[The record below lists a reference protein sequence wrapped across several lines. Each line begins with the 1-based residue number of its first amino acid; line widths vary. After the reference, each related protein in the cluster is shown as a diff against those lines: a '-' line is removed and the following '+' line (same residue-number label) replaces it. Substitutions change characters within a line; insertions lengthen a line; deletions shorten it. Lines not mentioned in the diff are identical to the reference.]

1 MTVPQS
7 ESTIYDVSS
16 VLISFSK
23 RAREAVEIL
32 RLNDVMIHI
41 LQTIL
46 EQAHAG
52 YWEKNFLKNTSY
64 LSPAWKS
71 MLGYEDHELENSIR
85 TWQSHIL
92 PEDLDQV
99 RNEFEEYLKS
109 YDLNQ
114 LYESDIRFL
123 HKNGTIVWF
132 RCTCKLGEVDPDGKP
147 VLMLGTYFNVTESKK
162 IESELKLTV
171 DRLGLATKA
180 AKVGIWD
187 LDLIEDRL
195 SWDEAMYELYG
206 VKAATFSGAYAAWE
220 AGLHP
225 EDLERC
231 RIEHKKAVEGIKDF
245 DMEFRVI
252 WPNGSIR
259 HIKAIAIVQR
269 TASGRAFRMVGT
281 NWDITEHK
289 NAETALK
296 ESYELT
302 KVFIEKAPSAIA
314 MFDTNMCYMAASQQ
328 WLSDYGLVGTEILG
342 HSHYKIFPE
351 IGEEWKQIHRE
362 CLQGKVQRRDEELF
376 IRKDGTSQWIIW
388 EVRPWYRSQDE
399 VGGVLMYTEDISV
412 LKHKEFERSRLE
424 EILTRTNE
432 AARIGSWELD
442 LETNTRIWSK
452 VTKAIFELPEDYVP
466 TGQEGARFF
475 KSESERKRSA
485 DILAESIASGKPFDF
500 EVEIVTA
507 KGNFVWTRSIGKPEY
522 LNGKCIRVSG
532 TFQNIQEQKERE
544 LALQGTLNIVN
555 DQNERLLNFAHIV
568 SHNLRSHAG
577 NITMLLKILE
587 EATTDSEKEE
597 MIRYIKKASDSLM
610 DTVLNLNEVVSIQTN
625 KNIQNTEISLK
636 DYIEKVSQTISGEI
650 QKYNVK
656 IHNLV
661 SDSVRVKCNT
671 SYMESILLN
680 FLTNAVKYRHPE
692 RDPEITLSSEFRS
705 NRIVLSIRDNGI
717 GIDLNKNGDKLFGM
731 YKTFHSNRDSKG
743 IGLFITKN
751 QVEAM
756 GGKIEVESIL
766 NQGTTFRILFL

>member
-1 MTVPQS
+1 
-7 ESTIYDVSS
+7 
-16 VLISFSK
+16 
-23 RAREAVEIL
+23 
-32 RLNDVMIHI
+32 MIHI

-52 YWEKNFLKNTSY
+52 YWEKNFQKKSNY

-85 TWQSHIL
+85 NWQSHIL
-92 PEDLDQV
+92 SEDLIKI
-99 RNEFEEYLKS
+99 RNEFREYLRTFK
-109 YDLNQ
+109 Q
-114 LYESDIRFL
+114 KLYETDIRFR
-123 HKNGTIVWF
+123 HRNGSIVWF
-132 RCTCKLGEVDPDGKP
+132 RCTCKLVEIDPKGKP
-147 VLMLGTYFNVTESKK
+147 LLILGTYFNITESKR
-162 IESELKLTV
+162 IESELTLTL
-171 DRLGLATKA
+171 DRLALATKA

-195 SWDEAMYELYG
+195 TWDDAMYELYG
-206 VKAATFSGAYAAWE
+206 VRADTFSGAYKAWE

-231 RIEHKKAVEGIKDF
+231 RIEHKNAVEGFKDF

-252 WPNGSIR
+252 WPDGAIR

-269 TASGRAFRMVGT
+269 TASGKAFRMVGT

-289 NAETALK
+289 NSETALK

-328 WLSDYGLVGTEILG
+328 WINDYGLIGKEIAGL
-342 HSHYKIFPE
+342 SHYEIFPE
-351 IGEEWKQIHRE
+351 IGEEWKQIHKE

-376 IRKDGTSQWIIW
+376 VRKDGSSQWIIW
-388 EVRPWYRSQDE
+388 EVRPWYRSQN
-399 VGGVLMYTEDISV
+399 VIGGVLMYTEDISA
-412 LKHKEFERSRLE
+412 LKRKELERSRLE

-432 AARIGSWELD
+432 AAQIGSWELD
-442 LETNTRIWSK
+442 LETKRRVWSK
-452 VTKAIFELPEDYVP
+452 VTKAIFELPEDYTP
-466 TGQEGARFF
+466 TGEEDSRFF
-475 KSESERKRSA
+475 KSELERKRSA
-485 DILAESIASGKPFDF
+485 DILEESILSGNTFDF

-507 KGNFVWTRSIGKPEY
+507 KGNFVWTRTIGKPEY

-544 LALQGTLNIVN
+544 FALQGTLDIVN

-587 EATTDSEKEE
+587 EATTESEKEE
-597 MIRYIKKASDSLM
+597 MIGYIRKASDSLM

-625 KNIQNTEISLK
+625 KNIQNTEISLRHS
-636 DYIEKVSQTISGEI
+636 IEKASQTIRGEI
-650 QKYNVK
+650 QQNNVQ

-661 SDSVRVKCNT
+661 SESIRVKCNT
-671 SYMESILLN
+671 AYLESILLN

-692 RDPEITLSSEFRS
+692 RAPEITLSAEYQK
-705 NRIVLSIRDNGI
+705 NRLVLSIQDNGL
-717 GIDLNKNGDKLFGM
+717 GIDLDKNGDKLFGM
-731 YKTFHSNRDSKG
+731 YKTFHNHRDSKG

-751 QVEAM
+751 QVESM
-756 GGKIEVESIL
+756 GGKIEVESVI
-766 NQGTTFRILFL
+766 NQGTVFRIIFS

>member
-1 MTVPQS
+1 
-7 ESTIYDVSS
+7 
-16 VLISFSK
+16 
-23 RAREAVEIL
+23 
-32 RLNDVMIHI
+32 MIHI

-52 YWEKNFLKNTSY
+52 YWEKDFEKNTSY

-71 MLGYEDHELENSIR
+71 MLGYEAHELEDSIR

-92 PEDLDQV
+92 PEDLDNI
-99 RNEFEEYLKS
+99 RNEFEGYIKT
-109 YDLNQ
+109 NTRQ
-114 LYESDIRFL
+114 LYEADIRFR
-123 HKNGTIVWF
+123 HRNGSIVWF
-132 RCTCKLGEVDPDGKP
+132 RCTCKLVEVDPKGKP
-147 VLMLGTYFNVTESKK
+147 VLMLGTYFNVTESKR

-171 DRLGLATKA
+171 DRLALATKA

-195 SWDEAMYELYG
+195 TWDDAMYELYG
-206 VKAATFSGAYAAWE
+206 VKVDTFSGAYKAWE

-231 RIEHKKAVEGIKDF
+231 RIEHKNAVEGFKDF

-252 WPNGSIR
+252 WPDGAIR

-269 TASGRAFRMVGT
+269 AASGKAFRMVGT

-289 NAETALK
+289 DSETALK

-314 MFDTNMCYMAASQQ
+314 MFDTNMRYMAASQQ
-328 WLSDYGLVGTEILG
+328 WFADYGLIGTPILG
-342 HSHYKIFPE
+342 RSHYEIFPE
-351 IGEEWKQIHRE
+351 IGEEWKQIHKE
-362 CLQGKVQRRDEELF
+362 CLDGKVQRRDEELF
-376 IRKDGTSQWIIW
+376 VRRDGSSQWIIW
-388 EVRPWYRSQDE
+388 EVRPWYRSQNE
-399 VGGVLMYTEDISV
+399 IGGILMYTEDISA
-412 LKHKEFERSRLE
+412 LKRKELERSRLE

-432 AARIGSWELD
+432 AAQIGSWELD
-442 LETNTRIWSK
+442 LETNTRVWSK
-452 VTKAIFELPEDYVP
+452 VAKAIFELPEDYIP
-466 TGQEGARFF
+466 NGQEGARFF
-475 KSESERKRSA
+475 KSELERKRSA
-485 DILAESIASGKPFDF
+485 EILAESIASGKPFDY

-507 KGNFVWTRSIGKPEY
+507 KGNFVWTRSVGKPEY

-544 LALQGTLNIVN
+544 FALQGTLNIVN

-587 EATTDSEKEE
+587 EATTAAEKEE
-597 MIRYIKKASDSLM
+597 MIAYIKKASDSLM

-625 KNIQNTEISLK
+625 KNIRNTEISLR
-636 DYIEKVSQTISGEI
+636 DYIEKASQTISGDI
-650 QKYNVK
+650 QKYNVQ
-656 IHNLV
+656 IRNLV
-661 SDSVRVKCNT
+661 SEAVQVRCNA

-680 FLTNAVKYRHPE
+680 FLTNAVKYRNPQ
-692 RDPEITLSSEFRS
+692 RNLEITLTAEYQRS
-705 NRIVLSIRDNGI
+705 RLVLSIEDNGI

-731 YKTFHSNRDSKG
+731 YKTFHNNRDSKG

-756 GGKIEVESIL
+756 GGRIEVESAI
-766 NQGTTFRILFL
+766 NQGTVFRIFFP